1 MKQKE
6 DMIQFENRREIE
18 NVMAALNTYC
28 DEHPS
33 RQKEVEAARSLSNLL
48 ETMHISW

>member
-1 MKQKE
+1 MKQQG
-6 DMIQFENRREIE
+6 DIIQFENRREIE
-18 NVMAALNTYC
+18 NVIAALNTYC

-33 RQKEVEAARSLSNLL
+33 RQKEVEAARNLSDLL